1 MNGNNPKKILV
12 AEDDELYGKVYLS
25 KLTKE
30 GYQVFLV
37 LNGKEAIE
45 VAKREMPDLILMD
58 IIMPVMDGF
67 TALKEIKNDPTTQ
80 NLRVLIMSNLS
91 QDADITKAKEMG
103 AEDYFVKS
111 NVSISEFIEKIN
123 SMLR

>member
-1 MNGNNPKKILV
+1 MNENNPKKILV
-12 AEDDELYGKVYLS
+12 AEDDELYGKVYLN

-45 VAKREMPDLILMD
+45 VAKRERPDLILMD

-67 TALKEIKNDPTTQ
+67 TALKEIKSDPATQ

-91 QDADITKAKEMG
+91 QDADISKAKEMG

-111 NVSISEFIEKIN
+111 NISISEFIEKIN

>member
-1 MNGNNPKKILV
+1 MNENKPKKILV

-25 KLTKE
+25 KLAKE

-45 VAKREMPDLILMD
+45 VAKRERPDLILMD

-67 TALKEIKNDPTTQ
+67 TALKEIKSDPATQ

-91 QDADITKAKEMG
+91 QDADISKAKEMG

-111 NVSISEFIEKIN
+111 NISISEFIEKIN